1 MTPLRV
7 AALLLCA
14 LLGASGCDLPR
25 DADGSF
31 ARIRAGTLRAGVAE
45 APPWTRLAEGRPAG
59 LEVELL
65 EALAQHLAA
74 RIEWRAGGESAL
86 LQALERGEL
95 DVVIAGL
102 ERSTPW
108 SSRVALTQ
116 PYARTGGEEH
126 VMALRRGENRWLF
139 ELDVFLLSRRP

>member
-1 MTPLRV
+1 MTRLRA
-7 AALLLCA
+7 AALLSCA
-14 LLGASGCDLPR
+14 LLAALGCGVPR
-25 DADGSF
+25 DVDGSF
-31 ARIRAGTLRAGVAE
+31 ARIRAGTLRAGISE
-45 APPWTRLAEGRPAG
+45 APPWTRFERGGPAG

-74 RIEWRAGGESAL
+74 RIEWRTGGESAL
-86 LQALERGEL
+86 LEALERGEL

-116 PYARTGGEEH
+116 PHTRSRGEEH
-126 VMALRRGENRWLF
+126 VLALRRGENRWLF
-139 ELDVFLLSRRP
+139 ELDAFLLERGT